1 MLLGHC
7 KSKHRNMI
15 MALVYNRKVFDSVPH
30 DWIIKYF
37 ELFKV
42 SPIIFN
48 FLNWKTTLFLLHKSE
63 NFKSNPVYIKHHIFQ
78 AFSLSSLL
86 FCLALIPFCLALILI
101 PLNLIEQ
108 IMDIRAPRKVLI
120 ICFTCMIWNWL
131 QRMITNWKCCCRR

>member
-48 FLNWKTTLFLLHKSE
+48 FLKSE
-63 NFKSNPVYIKHHIFQ
+63 NFKSNPVYIKQHIFQ

-120 ICFTCMIWNWL
+120 ICFTCMI
-131 QRMITNWKCCCRR
+131 